1 MHYHTRMSKTSS
13 TNPALRTRFAPSPTG
28 DLHLGNARTALFCWL
43 LSRREGGQ
51 FVLRVEDTDAERSTE
66 ASLASLQGDLQWLQM
81 PVDEGPGEGGAHG
94 PYCQSERSEIYA
106 GHYQSLQAS
115 GRAYPC
121 FCSPET
127 LKRARRRLQA
137 AGKPP
142 RYPGTCRGLSEEQVQ
157 QRLQAGESASLRY
170 AVAAGE
176 SVAFEDFVRGE
187 QQFASDDIGDFIIRR
202 SDGTPAFFFSNAVDD
217 AMMGITHVLRGED
230 HLTNTPRQLML
241 LSALGLPAPQ
251 YGHVSLLVG
260 DDGAPLSKRHGS
272 ASVGLVREEGYL
284 PLALNNHLARL
295 GCHYPDSDF
304 MTMDALA
311 QAFELA
317 RLGRAPARH
326 DPAQLDHWQREA
338 LAAASDEELL
348 QWLQAALGPALG
360 AVGEARAATFVELV
374 RENILLPQDAAKW
387 AGQLCG
393 RPTPS
398 AGASEAMA
406 QAGSGFFAHALA
418 VLAEQASGDEAPQY
432 KPFTKALGKAAEV
445 RGKGLFMP
453 LRAALT
459 GETGGPEL
467 VRLWGFLGIE
477 QIRERLQ
484 AAHDALAGD

>member
-13 TNPALRTRFAPSPTG
+13 TTPAVRTRFAPSPTG

-43 LSRREGGQ
+43 LAHREGGQ
-51 FVLRVEDTDAERSTE
+51 FVLRAEDTDAQRSTE
-66 ASLASLQGDLQWLQM
+66 ASLRSLQGDLQWLQM
-81 PVDEGPGEGGAHG
+81 PLDEGPGEGGAHG
-94 PYCQSERSEIYA
+94 PYRQSERSEIYA
-106 GHYQSLQAS
+106 EHYDALQAQ

-121 FCSPET
+121 FCSPQK
-127 LKRARRRLQA
+127 LKRARARLRA

-142 RYPGTCRGLSEEQVQ
+142 RYPGTCRGLDAREVQ
-157 QRLQAGESASLRY
+157 ARLDAGEQASLRY
-170 AVAAGE
+170 AVAVGE
-176 SVAFEDFVRGE
+176 SVMFDDFVRGE
-187 QQFASDDIGDFIIRR
+187 QHFSSDDIGDFIIRR
-202 SDGTPAFFFSNAVDD
+202 SDGTPAFFFSNAIDD

-241 LSALGLPAPQ
+241 LNALGLAAPR

-295 GCHYPDSDF
+295 GCHYPDSQF
-304 MTMDALA
+304 MGMDALA
-311 QAFELA
+311 QAFDLA

-326 DPAQLDHWQREA
+326 DPAQLEHWQREA
-338 LAAASDEELL
+338 LAAASDEGLL
-348 QWLQAALGPALG
+348 AWLQAALGPALG
-360 AVGEARAATFVELV
+360 PVGEARATAFVGLI
-374 RENILLPQDAAKW
+374 RENILLPPDAAKW
-387 AGQLCG
+387 AVQLCE
-393 RPTPS
+393 TP
-398 AGASEAMA
+398 APGAAAHEAMA
-406 QAGSGFFAHALA
+406 QAGSAFFDHALA
-418 VLAEQASGDEAPQY
+418 ILADQQVGDTAPEY

-467 VRLWGFLGIE
+467 VRLWGFLGTE
-477 QIRERLQ
+477 QIRQRLQ
-484 AAHDALAGD
+484 ATRDRLAGS